1 MFTKPT
7 SGIFFQ
13 KNEASLEKTTRLC
26 IAAHH
31 DDIELMA
38 INAILDCYNSESES
52 FTAVVSTD
60 GGGSPRSG
68 DYAFFTDDEMKLVR
82 RKEQLNAAK
91 LGKYYA
97 QIFLDY
103 TSSEIKN
110 TELSVSDYV
119 KIIEETKPEI
129 LYTHN
134 PFDKHDTHVAV
145 CLRVCEALK
154 RVKKECL
161 PKKVYGCEVWRDLD
175 WLPDERKTVWDVSE
189 RPALQRKLIAVF
201 ESQVAGGKRYDLA
214 ADGRRKAHAT
224 YYQSH
229 GVDNASRLA
238 YAIDMTDLL
247 NGTSVEELI
256 EREMKA
262 FSFDVTDRFNRLTRR

>member
-7 SGIFFQ
+7 SGIFFI
-13 KNEASLEKTTRLC
+13 KNDASLEKTTRLC
-26 IAAHH
+26 IATHH

-38 INAILDCYNSESES
+38 INAILDCYNSENEN

-68 DYAFFTDDEMKLVR
+68 DYALFSDDEMKLVR

-103 TSSEIKN
+103 TSSEVKN
-110 TELSVSDYV
+110 TELAVDDYV

-201 ESQVAGGKRYDLA
+201 ASQVAGGKRYDLA

-247 NGTSVEELI
+247 NGVSVEELI

>member
-7 SGIFFQ
+7 SGIYFQ
-13 KNEASLEKTTRLC
+13 KDEALLEKTTRLC

-38 INAILDCYNSESES
+38 INAILDCYNSESEE

-68 DYAFFTDDEMKLVR
+68 DYALFTDDEMKLVR

-110 TELSVSDYV
+110 TDLAVSDYV

-175 WLPDERKTVWDVSE
+175 WIPDERKTVWDVSE
-189 RPALQRKLIAVF
+189 RPALQKKLIAVF
-201 ESQVAGGKRYDLA
+201 SSQVAGGKRYDLA

-262 FSFDVTDRFNRLTRR
+262 FSFDVTDRFDRLTRR